1 MGWEVSFLVTMVPQR
16 ADSWMFH
23 YPNIQMADLFAEAV
37 GIPLLKAETSGVKEV
52 EVEDLKR
59 VLTGLDVEAVV
70 SGAIASQYQK
80 DRVDRICKELGK
92 RHVAPLWHEEPLK
105 LLKEIVALKMDVIF
119 VGVYAHGFDRT
130 WLGRIIDEKAVDD
143 LIELNRRFQVS
154 LVGEGGEYETL
165 VLDAPFF
172 GKRIDLVD
180 AERVWE
186 KTSGYLDVRRAVLVG
201 K

>member
-1 MGWEVSFLVTMVPQR
+1 MDWKVDFLVTMVPQR
-16 ADSWMFH
+16 PDSWMFH

-37 GIPLLKAETSGVKEV
+37 GIPLLRAETSGVKEV

-80 DRVDRICKELGK
+80 DRVDRVCEELGK
-92 RHVAPLWHEEPLK
+92 RHVAPLWHEEPLG
-105 LLKEIVALKMDVIF
+105 LLQELVTLKMEVVF

-130 WLGRIIDEKAVDD
+130 WLGRIIDEKTIGD
-143 LIELNRRFQVS
+143 LVELNRRFQVS

-172 GKRIDLVD
+172 KERIELVKT
-180 AERVWE
+180 ERVWE
-186 KTSGYLDVRRAVLVG
+186 RTSGYLDVKRAVLVG